1 MLGSPAGTRF
11 AQSFIHRATAP
22 PGASPAR
29 TGARS
34 VREGACR
41 WPLGRDGNAINT
53 FKAPANATLEKETD
67 YFVVFE
73 ETETGSDTGYR
84 LKQTTSDN
92 EDSGKAS
99 GWSSTND
106 FLLSEVRDAAAA
118 TRLFRTALTDPSA
131 TAAGHP
137 HAGLG
142 GRRRR
147 RAVTAT
153 PRARVEL
160 RSQGAEMAQHAQL
173 RIDTGLQVFFCDPR
187 SPWQRGTNENTNGLL
202 RQYFPEVLT
211 SIGTVL
217 ATLLLSRPHSTAD
230 RGRLSVGEPHPK
242 PSTNCYSH
250 NSEDV
255 LRRPLETGQ
264 GSTTS
269 HHAIGAGRCEARGWG
284 WPYFSQPICG
294 DDRSLF
300 SPAPSPLVPRQWAQ
314 SANSLGNWRARQD
327 SNLRPSAEKAEA
339 LSN

>member
-1 MLGSPAGTRF
+1 M
-11 AQSFIHRATAP
+11 
-22 PGASPAR
+22 
-29 TGARS
+29 
-34 VREGACR
+34 
-41 WPLGRDGNAINT
+41 PLGRDGNAINT

-147 RAVTAT
+147 RAVAAT

-187 SPWQRGTNENTNGLL
+187 AVRGSAAQTRTPTACCASTS
-202 RQYFPEVLT
+202 PEVLT

-255 LRRPLETGQ
+255 LRRPLET
-264 GSTTS
+264 
-269 HHAIGAGRCEARGWG
+269 RGG
-284 WPYFSQPICG
+284 PH
-294 DDRSLF
+294 RL
-300 SPAPSPLVPRQWAQ
+300 
-314 SANSLGNWRARQD
+314 D
-327 SNLRPSAEKAEA
+327 S
-339 LSN
+339 

>member
-1 MLGSPAGTRF
+1 M
-11 AQSFIHRATAP
+11 
-22 PGASPAR
+22 
-29 TGARS
+29 
-34 VREGACR
+34 
-41 WPLGRDGNAINT
+41 PLGRDGNAINT

-147 RAVTAT
+147 RAVAAT

-202 RQYFPEVLT
+202 RQYFPR
-211 SIGTVL
+211 GTDLNRHSASDIAAVA
-217 ATLLLSRPHSTAD
+217 ATLNRRPRKTLGWRTPSEAFNELLLSQQ
-230 RGRLSVGEPHPK
+230 RGRVA
-242 PSTNCYSH
+242 
-250 NSEDV
+250 
-255 LRRPLETGQ
+255 
-264 GSTTS
+264 TT
-269 HHAIGAGRCEARGWG
+269 
-284 WPYFSQPICG
+284 P
-294 DDRSLF
+294 
-300 SPAPSPLVPRQWAQ
+300 
-314 SANSLGNWRARQD
+314 
-327 SNLRPSAEKAEA
+327 
-339 LSN
+339 